1 MIKSKSINLALIGLM
16 ALSASPVS
24 ADVIASDTNPSVNA
38 KSNESNTQTESSSA
52 SDDLTASGSSD
63 STSEQKPSSE
73 SSEENVI
80 PNRIPDS
87 TQSSNVTSTT
97 EQAPAELA
105 DVNDASV
112 ATVHNDSEYWEA
124 LRTQTIST
132 IILAND
138 IVAVPTTT
146 AQISRNLTIDGN
158 GHNLSYNTKSYTG
171 TFLQTSA
178 NGITINIQNLSM
190 GSDSYPAN
198 TYYGI
203 VRVESSNV
211 TLNISNLNYV
221 ATYGAQ
227 PFYANS
233 SAGSVLNF
241 SGVNTFK
248 LGNGSASYGGEFEER
263 FQTVN
268 FKSGSST
275 TVDQNSDSAT
285 AVFWGI
291 TGTNINVESNAN
303 LSIKSNKTYLLYN
316 NPTLNISDNA
326 SVTYES
332 YKGMSYTSST
342 LSSGTSTI
350 NVGDN
355 SKFKLIS
362 NDYPINL
369 SGTTVNAY
377 NPKSIYAVNNNN
389 IAATSGSMVIN
400 RTDSGKYPYTLQT
413 LSTANVQTTGK
424 DPILANTSVT
434 LNSSTG
440 INGKSWLYT
449 TTPTID
455 SATFNSQVGSKLSN
469 LLGSI
474 VGSPNTAR
482 NVKVS
487 PTRLYTGTDITTT
500 AAQNQINASAVASQ
514 TVSGNDSA
522 ILGSNIK
529 GGQLQYIYY
538 NIQDADDYPG
548 FVLKSR
554 WYEAQLTQTIY
565 QEITIPDKALT
576 FEQPVI
582 GLFTYDPNYTV
593 YNSGNV
599 PVNLGV
605 ASVTNPNTN
614 VELVKIGSI
623 FDSGKQSVSL
633 TLKGASSDSNVTWD
647 FKEPGT
653 STLKVDPYFSTN
665 NAAKFSIGGSYSG
678 PMIGQLPVSYTVNF
692 NISQTN

>member
-1 MIKSKSINLALIGLM
+1 MLIGLIII
-16 ALSASPVS
+16 SISPV
-24 ADVIASDTNPSVNA
+24 
-38 KSNESNTQTESSSA
+38 NTLAETTIQPETK
-52 SDDLTASGSSD
+52 DSSD
-63 STSEQKPSSE
+63 YTSTSPSPSSTNM
-73 SSEENVI
+73 STTQSNSTT
-80 PNRIPDS
+80 S
-87 TQSSNVTSTT
+87 TQSNENSKINNNAINEISSTEQKTKSTT
-97 EQAPAELA
+97 ITN
-105 DVNDASV
+105 VNDASV

-124 LRTQTIST
+124 LKTQTIST

-275 TVDQNSDSAT
+275 TIDQNSDSAT

-316 NPTLNISDNA
+316 SPTLNISDNA
-326 SVTYES
+326 SLTYES

-377 NPKSIYAVNNNN
+377 NPKSIYAVNNN

-400 RTDSGKYPYTLQT
+400 RTDPGKYPYTLQT

-424 DPILANTSVT
+424 DNILANSSVT

-487 PTRLYTGTDITTT
+487 TTQLYTGTDISTT
-500 AAQNQINASAVASQ
+500 AAQNQIDSSAITSQ
-514 TVSGNDSA
+514 TIHGNDST
-522 ILGSNIK
+522 ILGSNVN

-538 NIQDADDYPG
+538 NIQDANTYPG

-554 WYEAQLTQTIY
+554 WYEAQLTQTMY
-565 QEITIPDKALT
+565 QEITIPDKNLT
-576 FEQPVI
+576 FEQPII

-599 PVNLGV
+599 PVNLGLT
-605 ASVTNPNTN
+605 SVSNSNTN
-614 VELVKIGSI
+614 VELIK
-623 FDSGKQSVSL
+623 
-633 TLKGASSDSNVTWD
+633 KGAVFNSDKQAVALSLEASSSNSTASWD

-653 STLKVDPYFSTN
+653 STLKLDPYFSTN
-665 NAAKFSIGGSYSG
+665 NAAKFNISGNYSG
-678 PMIGQLPVSYTVNF
+678 PMIGQLPVSYTLNL
-692 NISQTN
+692 NISQIN